1 MSGSAQGL
9 EWLSSAPLF
18 AFLVSAA
25 IGAFLAYAWSRR
37 QRRRERAL
45 QEQQLAQRDAEQ
57 RRRLSEIE
65 QHARAETARLEQQL
79 AQLRAQRRE
88 QVQAL
93 ERRLEHQALF
103 DPHRWLA
110 DARAL
115 RKDGSEVGA
124 MSALGAGLA
133 RTQDALCD
141 TCLELALYH
150 FVLQVGA
157 PTADAAS
164 HLREAERY
172 TQLAALLKPADRS
185 ASLLSDDVSTA
196 MESQQVRLGHWS
208 NHQQSTDAVDNEEEE
223 FLGTDEQRAALVDA
237 LTEEACAREHASR
250 FLVAERLAYRALT
263 IAQRAFGEDAAQ
275 TAAARHVYARS
286 LLGNGAYAE
295 AHEVILAA
303 LAACR
308 RPGSTDTELAV
319 ALRMLR
325 ADVLGRLGRWELA
338 LAELDPLLILSTQ
351 RRGPEH
357 HDTLELRRE
366 RALALAA
373 LGHADAALHEI
384 EGTVAV
390 LELIGEPEEPAITR
404 AHAARAG
411 MLNQLGRDA
420 DALSELERVLPIAE
434 RVFGVE
440 HYVPLSIRWQLAC
453 VLHSLHRNEEALE
466 DIEMLL
472 SSQEYVFGAQHPLV
486 LQSAALRA
494 RIMRA
499 LGREAEALL
508 EAKRLLPLH
517 ASSFG
522 DGHRDTLQ
530 LHGLVSEL
538 EAA

>member
-9 EWLSSAPLF
+9 EWLSIAQLL
-18 AFLVSAA
+18 ALVVSAA
-25 IGAFLAYAWSRR
+25 MGALVVYGWSRR
-37 QRRRERAL
+37 QRQRERAL
-45 QEQQLAQRDAEQ
+45 QDQHLAQLDAEQ
-57 RRRLSEIE
+57 RHRLSEIE
-65 QHARAETARLEQQL
+65 QRSRAETSRLEQRL
-79 AQLRAQRRE
+79 SQLRAQHRDE
-88 QVQAL
+88 VQAL
-93 ERRLEHQALF
+93 ERRLDHQGLF
-103 DPHRWLA
+103 DPHHWLA

-115 RKDGSEVGA
+115 RKEGSEVSA

-133 RTQDALCD
+133 RTQDALCN
-141 TCLELALYH
+141 TCVELALHH

-157 PTADAAS
+157 PTADAAT

-172 TQLAALLKPADRS
+172 TQLAGLLKPADRS

-196 MESQQVRLGHWS
+196 METQQVRLGHWS
-208 NHQQSTDAVDNEEEE
+208 SPRHSTDAADNGEDE
-223 FLGTDEQRAALVDA
+223 FLGADEQRAALVDA
-237 LTEEACAREHASR
+237 LAEEASAREHASR
-250 FLVAERLAYRALT
+250 FLVAERLAFRALT
-263 IAQRAFGEDAAQ
+263 IAQRAFGENAMSTITVRDI
-275 TAAARHVYARS
+275 YARS
-286 LLGNGAYAE
+286 LLGNGVYAE
-295 AHEVILAA
+295 AYDVIEAA
-303 LAACR
+303 LAACSR
-308 RPGSTDTELAV
+308 LGSMDTERAL

-338 LAELDPLLILSTQ
+338 LAELDPLIIMSTQ

-357 HDTLELRRE
+357 HDSLELRRE
-366 RALALAA
+366 HALALSA

-384 EGTVAV
+384 DGTLAV
-390 LELIGEPEEPAITR
+390 LDRIGEPEEPAITC
-404 AHAARAG
+404 AHAARASI
-411 MLNQLGRDA
+411 LNQLGRA
-420 DALSELERVLPIAE
+420 TDALSQLERVLPIAE

-440 HYVPLSIRWQLAC
+440 HHVPLSIRWQLAC
-453 VLHSLHRNEEALE
+453 VLHSLHRNEEALD

-499 LGREAEALL
+499 LGREAEALV